1 MLRNDLGKNNV
12 DLFLL
17 AAIDGAERSL
27 SRAGYAS
34 AAPSC
39 IQRHPHSTPFRVLS
53 LVNDM
58 TEVFSAERIDPHKL
72 SEQQRAELSEKLYQI
87 HRAIFA
93 GLDEKEFDHYVV
105 NSPAKATRIL
115 LYRNRQKELIGY
127 FGVHRFEEYLEG
139 QPFTVFSAEVG
150 LLPGYRQR
158 DANISFWLMEA
169 AKFKL
174 LHLGQP
180 VYFLHAPVSPS
191 FYALVA
197 RRMRTVYPRADTKL
211 PSYILNLMAH
221 LAEEFGLQQVDERDP
236 LIRKVGWIV
245 KATNR
250 EENFW
255 HLSKNPH
262 IRFYVAENPKF
273 REGYGLLMLIP
284 VTVANAALSLFSFAF
299 HALRK
304 TLMGKP
310 AEGNIGQA
318 T

>member
-1 MLRNDLGKNNV
+1 MGRINV

-17 AAIDGAERSL
+17 TAVEGAERSS

-34 AAPSC
+34 AAPS
-39 IQRHPHSTPFRVLS
+39 RHSAPLRSAPFRVLS
-53 LVNDM
+53 SVNDM
-58 TEVFSAERIDPHKL
+58 TEVFSAERIDPGKL
-72 SEQQRAELSEKLYQI
+72 SEQQRAALSEKLYQI

-93 GLDEKEFDHYVV
+93 GLDEEGFDHYVV

-115 LYRNRQKELIGY
+115 LYRNRQRELIGY

-139 QPFTVFSAEVG
+139 QPFTVFRAEVA
-150 LLPGYRQR
+150 LLPRYRQR
-158 DANISFWLMEA
+158 DANLSFWLMEA

-174 LHLGQP
+174 LHPGQP
-180 VYFLHAPVSPS
+180 VYFLYAPVNPS

-221 LAEEFGLQQVDERDP
+221 LAQEFGLQRVDERDP
-236 LIRKVGWIV
+236 LIRKVGWIA

-250 EENFW
+250 EEAFW
-255 HLSKNPH
+255 HMSENPH
-262 IRFYVAENPKF
+262 IRFYVTENPKF
-273 REGYGLLMLIP
+273 REGFGLLMLIP
-284 VTVANAALSLFSFAF
+284 VTVANAVLSLFNFAF

-304 TLMGKP
+304 TLIGKS
-310 AEGNIGQA
+310 AEEILGQ
-318 T
+318 